1 MVAAMAAGADRGA
14 AASLLAQADAYVKEL
29 EDLEDYY
36 FGEDKQWKMDAAAA
50 RTAELVE
57 KALGPLRPPPK
68 ELNVQG
74 LFLRGRALSFL
85 PGKEGQAEELLSKA
99 IKLDPKLLVAWN
111 ALGEVHWNTQN
122 FQRARECFERAL
134 EFCGQNAVSLRSLSM
149 VLRAVDSEVDA
160 SIDDAVASRRAD
172 NFTEGL
178 EKAKAAVALDTSDPQ
193 NWETLGNAYVGDFFV
208 NARRPDELNR
218 ALVAYAKAETAYGK
232 LGKSN
237 PSLQLNRGMAAKY
250 IEDYD
255 LALRSFRKAAEI
267 GNVKAGKEG
276 QKVMELVQRL
286 ASYTERKGD
295 LKAKHLKEL
304 LEGFQGGA
312 TGRTLDDLQKNIG
325 SAETPLMA
333 RVVNIVEREDE
344 LPMIVIC
351 CDASGNFFSL
361 SLYNTQ
367 PSKFADA
374 VIPMKTLIHVRLAKY
389 RLVSVKN
396 PHNHK
401 SWTYPCVRVGHPG
414 DVTIVGGASLESA
427 AVLSKFTVAALPRKP
442 QDEEIAPVAGGYD
455 EAEAPLA
462 DDPVEWGNAWVK
474 QEKWIDQED
483 AKIKKD
489 EAKAKARAK
498 AKGKAKGK
506 KKDKT
511 SDKVPEKK
519 SKSSIAGNIDAEES
533 EEEDQEE
540 SEEEEE
546 EEPDVVE
553 EVVEQPKGKKKDKTS
568 DKAPEKKSKEV
579 LQKPVAVAK
588 VLVKPGPVMFGELD
602 A

>member
-1 MVAAMAAGADRGA
+1 MAAGAGRGA
-14 AASLLAQADAYVKEL
+14 AASLLSQADAHIKEL
-29 EDLEDYY
+29 ADLEDYY
-36 FGEDKQWKMDAAAA
+36 FGADKQWKMDAAAA
-50 RTAELVE
+50 RVAELVE
-57 KALGPLRPPPK
+57 KALGSLRPPPK
-68 ELNVQG
+68 DLNVQG

-85 PGKEGQAEELLSKA
+85 PGQEAQAEELLSKA

-122 FQRARECFERAL
+122 FQRARECFEHAL

-160 SIDDAVASRRAD
+160 SVDDEVASRRAD
-172 NFTEGL
+172 NFTQGL

-255 LALRSFRKAAEI
+255 LALRSFLKAAEI
-267 GNVKAGKEG
+267 GNGKAGKEG

-286 ASYTERKGD
+286 SGYTQRKGD

-312 TGRTLDDLQKNIG
+312 TGRTLDDLQRNIG
-325 SAETPLMA
+325 SAEVPLAA

-344 LPMIVIC
+344 SPVIVIC
-351 CDASGNFFSL
+351 CDAAGIFFAL

-374 VIPMKTLIHVRLAKY
+374 VIPMKTLIQVRLAKY
-389 RLVSVKN
+389 REVSVKN

-414 DVTIVGGASLESA
+414 DVTIVGGGSLEAA
-427 AVLSKFTVAALPRKP
+427 AVLSQFTVAVLPRKP
-442 QDEEIAPVAGGYD
+442 QDDEIAPVASGYD
-455 EAEAPLA
+455 DAEAPPA
-462 DDPVEWGNAWVK
+462 PVDPK

-498 AKGKAKGK
+498 AKVKAKGK

-511 SDKVPEKK
+511 SDKVPTKK
-519 SKSSIAGNIDAEES
+519 SKPSIVGNV
-533 EEEDQEE
+533 EEEFEEEEE

-546 EEPDVVE
+546 QEEPDAVE
-553 EVVEQPKGKKKDKTS
+553 EV
-568 DKAPEKKSKEV
+568 
-579 LQKPVAVAK
+579 LQEPAAVAE
-588 VLVKPGPVMFGELD
+588 VFVKPGPVMFGELD